1 MNNQEIITLE
11 SQMQA
16 GTEAEKSHLKDYL
29 ENKTVPPEHLDYCR
43 AWERAYFQWEKLKI

>member
-11 SQMQA
+11 KEMQA